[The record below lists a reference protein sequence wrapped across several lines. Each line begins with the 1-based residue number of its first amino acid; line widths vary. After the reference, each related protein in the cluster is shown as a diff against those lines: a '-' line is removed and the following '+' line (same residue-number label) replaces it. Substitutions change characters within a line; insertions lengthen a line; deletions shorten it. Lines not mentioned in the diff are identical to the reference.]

1 MFVEDVFGMF
11 MNIVSGEE
19 SLLGNFFKLGDV
31 DKVVIMV
38 YVVLFMVDMSEGYM
52 GSDDKKFV
60 SKIIFCYFLLFRKSM
75 YYVMKKDCGLF

>member
-38 YVVLFMVDMSEGYM
+38 YVVLFMVDMSEG
-52 GSDDKKFV
+52 
-60 SKIIFCYFLLFRKSM
+60 
-75 YYVMKKDCGLF
+75 